1 MFEEIVAEIAHKH
14 TPTNNAK
21 KVKNTIMV
29 LHCMSCKQLLL
40 VWSQKMAVKRKKK
53 KCSKS
58 KTKVFPYA
66 KIDLRLVLFIM
77 WHSISDTFQND
88 QYW

>member
-53 KCSKS
+53 S
-58 KTKVFPYA
+58 VARVRQRFLPYA

-77 WHSISDTFQND
+77 WHSISDTF
-88 QYW
+88 

>member
-53 KCSKS
+53 SVARVRQRFFLMLKLI
-58 KTKVFPYA
+58 YA
-66 KIDLRLVLFIM
+66 
-77 WHSISDTFQND
+77 
-88 QYW
+88 

>member
-53 KCSKS
+53 K
-58 KTKVFPYA
+58 V
-66 KIDLRLVLFIM
+66 
-77 WHSISDTFQND
+77 
-88 QYW
+88 